1 MISSLLSAVFGSR
14 NQRLIKK
21 YQAKVDAIGRLE
33 SGLQSLSDEALA
45 AQTDALKARHAAGE
59 SLEALLPEAFATC
72 REASR
77 RVLGMRHFDVQL
89 IGGMV
94 LHEGKIAEMRTG
106 EGKTLMATLPA
117 YLNALAGKGVHV
129 VTVNEYLA
137 QRDADWMGRLYGFL
151 KLTTGVNLSGLD
163 AQGKQAAYA
172 ADITYGTNNEF
183 GFDYL
188 RDNMVA
194 EKAARSQRALHFA
207 IIDEVD
213 SILID
218 EARTPLIISGQADDT
233 IDLYRA
239 VNDLPSKLERQ
250 TAEDGPGDYFVDEKG
265 RQVHLSDAGFEKSE
279 QLLEQMG
286 VLPAGA
292 SLYDSSNITLLHH
305 LMAALRAH
313 VLYFKDQHY
322 VVQAGKVVIVD
333 EFTGRLMS
341 GRRWSDGLHQAVE
354 AKEGVAIEA
363 ENQTLA
369 SITFQNYFRMY
380 GKLAGMTGTADTEA
394 FEFQQIYGLETV
406 IVPTHRPMVRQD
418 LQDQIFRTTEE
429 KTEAIVADIRAR
441 HEKGQP
447 ILVGTTS
454 IESSEAL
461 SAILKS
467 QKLDHQVL
475 NAKQHAREAEIVA
488 QAGRPGMITI
498 ATNMA
503 GRGTDIVLGGNI
515 EKAIQAIE
523 QGAGSDQ
530 DKARQIAQMREEWA
544 KTHEQV
550 LAAGGLHI
558 IGTERHESR
567 RIDNQLR
574 GRAGRQGDP
583 GSSRFYLSMDDPL
596 LRIFAGERMKAIM
609 DRLGV
614 PRGEAIE
621 AGMVTRS
628 IESAQRKVENRNFEI
643 RKQLLDYDNVANDQR
658 KIIYAQRNEI
668 LESQDLSELIA
679 RLRDG
684 AMTAAVR
691 QHVPIDSIEEQ
702 WDLPALSEQLEKTY
716 RLSIDLAAIV
726 SSRQELDDQGLVD
739 LVCERAAEAYAQKIA
754 PVPEGLFHDFE
765 RSVLLQH
772 LDSAWREHLAAL
784 DHLRQGIHLRGY
796 AQKDPKQEYKR
807 EAFHLFE
814 SLLERVRDEVIAL
827 LMSVEVA
834 SEQEIAQAAE
844 QAQAKAAATPKD
856 LSFNHP
862 DFNGQDDEAATDD
875 QALTAASQTV
885 RREFPKVGRND
896 PCPCGSGQKFKNCHG
911 ALK

>member
-441 HEKGQP
+441 HERGQP

-668 LESQDLSELIA
+668 LESQDLSDLIA

-691 QHVPIDSIEEQ
+691 QHVPVESIEEQ

-862 DFNGQDDEAATDD
+862 DFNGQDDQDATDD
-875 QALTAASQTV
+875 QAPTAASQTV

>member
-117 YLNALAGKGVHV
+117 YLNALTGKGVHV

-194 EKAARSQRALHFA
+194 EKASRSQRALHFA

-530 DKARQIAQMREEWA
+530 DKAQQIAQMREEWA